1 MKPFKDR
8 LSAGALLGEE
18 LAKAVKC
25 EDIIILALPRGGVP
39 VAFAVAQ
46 RLGAPLDVLN
56 VRKLGVPFQPEL
68 AFGSLAPD
76 GTRFINKSVVE
87 CCGLSSQEMAAVEH
101 EETLEIGRREFLY
114 RGSKPIPKVKD
125 KTVIIVDDGLATGAT
140 MHAAVQWVKAHGARE
155 AIVAVPVASQATC
168 DDFTQA
174 NGCNRCFCLMT
185 PEPFYAVGVWY
196 SDFSQ
201 VNDADVRRF
210 LDQRAIEPL
219 QAFEATEDLPE

>member
-1 MKPFKDR
+1 MKPFDDR

-18 LAKAVKC
+18 LAKTIKR
-25 EDIIILALPRGGVP
+25 EDIVILALPRGGVP

-46 RLGAPLDVLN
+46 ELGAPLDVLN

-76 GTRFINKSVVE
+76 GTRFINEAIVE
-87 CCGLSSQEMAAVEH
+87 TCGLTSQEMGAIEH
-101 EETLEIGRREFLY
+101 EETLEIKRREFLY
-114 RGSKPIPKVKD
+114 RGSRPIPDVNGR
-125 KTVIIVDDGLATGAT
+125 TVIIVDDGLATGAT

-155 AIVAVPVASQATC
+155 VVVAVPVASQATC
-168 DDFTQA
+168 DDLTRTKE
-174 NGCNRCFCLMT
+174 CNRCICLMT

-201 VNDADVRRF
+201 INDADVRRF
-210 LDQRAIEPL
+210 LDQRAMEY
-219 QAFEATEDLPE
+219 AAT